1 MTASGTYAYQPSLG
15 EITIYAFNIIGIR
28 ATSLLQEHMTSAR
41 MAANMMQVNWANKGV
56 NLWAVDLQT
65 VPLVQGQA
73 TYSVPSSTVVMLDA
87 YMGIVN
93 GSVETDRIILPI
105 SRSEYANYPNK
116 AQQGFPTTFWFDR
129 LISPTVTLWPVP
141 DGTSATYLKYYR
153 VRQIQ
158 DVGFTSGQTAEIPYR
173 WLEAFADG
181 MAYRLAKIWNPSVA
195 PALKG
200 VADESYNVAANQD
213 VETAAQYISPQIS
226 GYYRP

>member
-1 MTASGTYAYQPSLG
+1 MATSGTYAFAPSLG
-15 EITIYAFNIIGIR
+15 ELTIYAFNNIGIR
-28 ATSLLQEHMTSAR
+28 ATSLLQEHMVNAR
-41 MAANMMQVNWANKGV
+41 MAANMMQANWANRGV
-56 NLWAVDLQT
+56 NLWAVDLVT

-73 TYSVPSSTVVMLDA
+73 TYTVDPSTVVMLDA

-158 DVGFTSGQTAEIPYR
+158 DVAFASGQQP
-173 WLEAFADG
+173 
-181 MAYRLAKIWNPSVA
+181 
-195 PALKG
+195 
-200 VADESYNVAANQD
+200 
-213 VETAAQYISPQIS
+213 
-226 GYYRP
+226 

>member
-1 MTASGTYAYQPSLG
+1 MTTSNQYSYAPSLG
-15 EITIYAFNIIGIR
+15 EITLFAFNTIGLR
-28 ATSLLQEHMTSAR
+28 PTSILQEHMVAAR

-65 VPLVQGQA
+65 VSLIQGQS
-73 TYSVPSSTVVMLDA
+73 TYNVPPNTVVMLDA

-129 LISPTVTLWPVP
+129 LIAPTVTLWPVP
-141 DGTSATYLKYYR
+141 DGASAQYLKYYR

-158 DVGFTSGQTAEIPYR
+158 DVGFTSGQNAEIPYLF
-173 WLEAFADG
+173 LEAFADG
-181 MAYRLAKIWNPSVA
+181 LAYRLAKIYA
-195 PALKG
+195 PALATALKA
-200 VADESYNVAANQD
+200 VADESYNVAALQN
-213 VETAAQYISPQIS
+213 VETSNFYITPTTSS
-226 GYYRP
+226 YFRP

>member
-1 MTASGTYAYQPSLG
+1 MTTSGTYAYAPSLG
-15 EITIYAFNIIGIR
+15 ELVLYAFNCAGIR
-28 ATSLLQEHMTSAR
+28 STSLLQEHMVSAR
-41 MAANMMQVNWANKGV
+41 TAANLMQVNWANRGV
-56 NLWAVDLQT
+56 NLWAVDLIT

-73 TYSVPSSTVVMLDA
+73 TYNVDPSTVVMLDA

-116 AQQGFPTTFWFDR
+116 SQQGFPTTFWFDR
-129 LISPTVTLWPVP
+129 LIAPTVILWPVP

-158 DVGFTSGQTAEIPYR
+158 DTNLNGGQQPEIPYL

-181 MAYRLAKIWNPSVA
+181 LAYRLAKIWA
-195 PALKG
+195 PAVAVGLKS
-200 VADESYNVAANQD
+200 VSDESYQIAAIQN
-213 VETAAQYISPQIS
+213 VETAQLYITPQIS
-226 GYYRP
+226 NYYRP

>member
-1 MTASGTYAYQPSLG
+1 MTTSGSYLYAPSLG
-15 EITIYAFNIIGIR
+15 ELVIYAFNCAGIR
-28 ATSLLQEHMTSAR
+28 ATSLLQEHMVSAR
-41 MAANMMQVNWANKGV
+41 TAANLMQANWANRGV
-56 NLWAVDLQT
+56 NLWAVDLIT

-73 TYSVPSSTVVMLDA
+73 TYNVDPSTVVMLDA

-116 AQQGFPTTFWFDR
+116 AQQGFPTTYWMDR

-141 DGTSATYLKYYR
+141 DGVSATYLKYYR

-158 DVGFTSGQTAEIPYR
+158 DSNLAGGQSPEIPYR
-173 WLEAFADG
+173 FLEAFADG
-181 MAYRLAKIWNPSVA
+181 LAYRLSKIWA
-195 PALKG
+195 PAMAVGLKA
-200 VADESYNVAANQD
+200 VADESYNIATAQD
-213 VETAAQYISPQIS
+213 IEQAQQYITPMLS